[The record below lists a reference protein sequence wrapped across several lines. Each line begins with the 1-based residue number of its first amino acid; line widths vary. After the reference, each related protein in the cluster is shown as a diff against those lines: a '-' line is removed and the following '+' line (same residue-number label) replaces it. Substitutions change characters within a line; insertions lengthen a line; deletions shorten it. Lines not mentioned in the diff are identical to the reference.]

1 MTPSVTKTAS
11 TTPSVEMLNWLD
23 AGALYPVSMQ
33 SSWGNLQGGPLL
45 SGDSIHTYELVQ
57 L

>member
-23 AGALYPVSMQ
+23 AGALYPVSKQ

-45 SGDSIHTYELVQ
+45 SGDSIHT
-57 L
+57 